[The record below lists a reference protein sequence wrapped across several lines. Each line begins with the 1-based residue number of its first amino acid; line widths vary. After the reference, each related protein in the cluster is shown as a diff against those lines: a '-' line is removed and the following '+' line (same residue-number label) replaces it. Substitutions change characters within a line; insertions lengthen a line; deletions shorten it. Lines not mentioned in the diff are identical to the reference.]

1 MVQGGSEFGTV
12 AKHRQCSPEH
22 CRGSVHRSPPWR
34 DANVFRPHEGS
45 GGEGSDGEEDQ
56 AWSYDGR
63 RLPALNYSEQRIV
76 EVKTWNEEIEK
87 ERVNAKAMKRKFSGV
102 GLGYE
107 DQPGAMLLDVW
118 GEPMWKQDAGRWLN
132 RRSRGREAVRD
143 GPD

>member
-1 MVQGGSEFGTV
+1 MRQGS
-12 AKHRQCSPEH
+12 
-22 CRGSVHRSPPWR
+22 CRLSNRNAACISVGMSCLF
-34 DANVFRPHEGS
+34 AVGM
-45 GGEGSDGEEDQ
+45 
-56 AWSYDGR
+56 
-63 RLPALNYSEQRIV
+63 
-76 EVKTWNEEIEK
+76 K
-87 ERVNAKAMKRKFSGV
+87 ERVNAEAMKRKFGGV